1 MPTFEWN
8 PKIQNN
14 CITAGLLLL
23 SVYYLKSVLP
33 FYVESN
39 NTEQHLDATKTAADC
54 SPVIW

>member
-1 MPTFEWN
+1 MPIPLSEIRKF
-8 PKIQNN
+8 K
-14 CITAGLLLL
+14 ITAGLLLL